1 MRSRF
6 QTVTSMVSRDDKA
19 RLILN
24 ILEADWPT
32 AVDIVPRALEL
43 VGLQSTTPESVEL
56 LRRCLASY
64 QSYLGQSDRARLVS
78 FLEPFLSGL
87 TALLLKEPTPMD
99 TVLEIKGLLDG
110 VVKSEGH
117 AEARLRIEKILMPE
131 GSSIGRVWQAIKED

>member
-1 MRSRF
+1 
-6 QTVTSMVSRDDKA
+6 MVSKDEKA

-32 AVDIVPRALEL
+32 AVDIVPKALEL
-43 VGLQSTTPESVEL
+43 AGLESTTPECVEL

-64 QSYLGQSDRARLVS
+64 QSYLGESDRARLIS
-78 FLEPFLSGL
+78 FLDPFLSGL
-87 TALLLKEPTPMD
+87 TTILLKEPTPTD

-110 VVKSEGH
+110 VVKSECH
-117 AEARLRIEKILMPE
+117 SDARLRIEQILMPE